1 MAQHSNYAKDR
12 DLMMEAYSSVQGT
25 IPHTQSTAP
34 ARLYNEGH
42 CSDEEKI
49 TKVELGGEV
58 FEIGSPD
65 PKEGGIIVEIEK
77 FSNGYMISVGEYNSP
92 EDYVND
98 PDSATGGYGYA
109 LTLDG
114 QPMDEDDL
122 EDGLGHSEDNEHVP
136 AEDSS
141 CASNEEGPS
150 DEFFEMLDDVSME
163 VGSESYEAIV
173 NGLEAK
179 LGRKL
184 TEREAEEAH
193 QMAQEDEDAEGKHS
207 PVQTVTAAIDQLA
220 ATLQGDERLAAYE
233 DLRAYLNA
241 SLGRSENEEGH
252 HHSGSDDGECDEC
265 GGDGCDVCNGTGEQ
279 DEEEIVA
286 ENYTA
291 QYLLK

>member
-1 MAQHSNYAKDR
+1 MAHSNYAKDR
-12 DLMMEAYSSVQGT
+12 DLMQEAYSSVEGN

-49 TKVELGGEV
+49 TKVELGGQV

-77 FSNGYMISVGEYNSP
+77 HSNGYMISVGEYNSP

-122 EDGLGHSEDNEHVP
+122 EDGLGHAEDNEHVP

-141 CASNEEGPS
+141 CASNEE
-150 DEFFEMLDDVSME
+150 EH
-163 VGSESYEAIV
+163 A
-173 NGLEAK
+173 
-179 LGRKL
+179 
-184 TEREAEEAH
+184 AE
-193 QMAQEDEDAEGKHS
+193 
-207 PVQTVTAAIDQLA
+207 
-220 ATLQGDERLAAYE
+220 
-233 DLRAYLNA
+233 
-241 SLGRSENEEGH
+241 
-252 HHSGSDDGECDEC
+252 DGEHA
-265 GGDGCDVCNGTGEQ
+265 GYSVGDMIDGYDG
-279 DEEEIVA
+279 EEIVTDVDVDGTI
-286 ENYTA
+286 YTRELGPGGNK
-291 QYLLK
+291 YTPEEINNLPS